1 VNKWRGIALALRSRS
16 LPGSTINA
24 TETTPRKD
32 ACPSFE
38 KEKTVTLLDSPASLQ
53 NSEYDPTALKDV
65 FEHHFTYASGIER
78 NIHRYSNQDAI
89 TDSETGQTWTYR
101 QLGEVTGQLVAGLA
115 AHDVGVGD
123 IVAYQLMNR
132 PEFAFLYVAAQ
143 GLRAVSSPMNFRL
156 APAEI
161 AFILSDSKPKI
172 FFYEAA
178 DAANIESALTLS
190 EFRPPV
196 IVAVGEGTPVPG
208 SLAFDDLLVDGAPSF
223 TAPKGGSTWDESSR
237 LYTSGTTGMPKAV
250 PLTSLNEVLT
260 AHDVIMHMSL
270 VPTDKTMNMSPWFHR
285 GGNYCAG
292 PNTML
297 YLGGSVVT
305 LPRFEPGLLLDHI
318 EKYELNY
325 VIGAPTN
332 LERLADAQEASA
344 RNLDSLK
351 GIVTMGAPFERAAAQ
366 RYEKVLTP
374 RIANGYGTTEAFWN
388 TFLRPDELTVAAGA
402 AGRACIDDDVV
413 VVKVYPDRLAD
424 PDDLA
429 KRDGSEI
436 GEVIVR
442 SSKSGHAY
450 MHNPEEEAKKFHDGW
465 LYAGDLASWTEDEMI
480 TVIGRKDD
488 MIISGGEN
496 VHPVQVEALLSEH
509 DGVADTIVV
518 GMPHPEWGELV
529 VAYVQ
534 RKPGALADA
543 ASAAKELDAFC
554 KSSPSLADYKRPRRY
569 SFVDEL
575 PYTATGKKQH
585 FKLKD
590 QSVADNEAGL
600 FVAP

>member
-1 VNKWRGIALALRSRS
+1 MS
-16 LPGSTINA
+16 
-24 TETTPRKD
+24 
-32 ACPSFE
+32 
-38 KEKTVTLLDSPASLQ
+38 
-53 NSEYDPTALKDV
+53 NSEYDPTNLKNV
-65 FEHHFTYASGIER
+65 FESHFTYAAGVER
-78 NIHRYSNQDAI
+78 NIHRYAGQLAL
-89 TDSETGQTWTYR
+89 TDSDTGQTWTYR
-101 QLGEVTGQLVAGLA
+101 EFGAVAGQLVEGLRQ
-115 AHDVGVGD
+115 HGVGVGD

-161 AFILSDSKPKI
+161 AFILNDSRPAI
-172 FFYEAA
+172 FFYDAA
-178 DAANIESALTLS
+178 DSETIAKALDLS
-190 EFRPPV
+190 EFAPPV
-196 IVAVGEGTPVPG
+196 IVAVGDGTPVAG
-208 SLAFDDLLVDGAPSF
+208 SLAWTDLLVAGAPSF
-223 TAPKGGSTWDESSR
+223 RAPADASTWDETSR

-270 VPTDKTMNMSPWFHR
+270 VPGDKTMNMSPWFHR

-297 YLGGSVVT
+297 YVGGSVVT
-305 LPRFEPGLLLDHI
+305 FPRFDPNRMLDLI
-318 EKYELNY
+318 ESESLSYI
-325 VIGAPTN
+325 IGAPTN
-332 LERLADAQEASA
+332 LERLAEAQEANA
-344 RNLDSLK
+344 RDLSSLK
-351 GIVTMGAPFERAAAQ
+351 GIVTMGAPFERTAALRYQ
-366 RYEKVLTP
+366 RILHP

-388 TFLRPDELTVAAGA
+388 TFLRPEDLTSAAGA

-413 VVKVYPDRLAD
+413 VVKVYPDRLAS
-424 PDDLA
+424 PDDLVA
-429 KRDGSEI
+429 RDGHEI

-450 MHNPEEEAKKFHDGW
+450 MHNPQEQAKKFHDGW
-465 LYAGDLASWTEDEMI
+465 LYAGDLASWTDDEMI

-496 VHPVQVEALLSEH
+496 VHPVQVEALLAEYP
-509 DGVADTIVV
+509 GVADSIVV

-534 RKPGALADA
+534 RKPGQLEDAAAA
-543 ASAAKELDAFC
+543 ASALDTFC
-554 KSSPSLADYKRPRRY
+554 KDSDALADYKRPRQY
-569 SFVDEL
+569 AFVDEL

-585 FKLKD
+585 FKMKD
-590 QSVADNEAGL
+590 QSTADDAAGV
-600 FVAP
+600 FVRP

>member
-1 VNKWRGIALALRSRS
+1 M
-16 LPGSTINA
+16 
-24 TETTPRKD
+24 
-32 ACPSFE
+32 
-38 KEKTVTLLDSPASLQ
+38 TLIDSAFTAER
-53 NSEYDPTALKDV
+53 NSEYDPSDLKNV
-65 FEHHFTYASGIER
+65 FEHHFTYASGVER
-78 NIHRYSNQDAI
+78 NIHRYADQLAL
-89 TDSETGQTWTYR
+89 TDSDTGRTWTYR
-101 QLGEVTGQLVAGLA
+101 EFGEVTGQLVGGLRA
-115 AHDVGVGD
+115 RGVGVGD

-132 PEFAFLYVAAQ
+132 PEFTFLYVAAQ

-161 AFILSDSKPKI
+161 AFILGDSKPVVY
-172 FFYEAA
+172 FYEAA
-178 DAANIESALTLS
+178 DAETIQRALALS
-190 EFRPPV
+190 EHQPSV
-196 IVAVGEGTPVPG
+196 LVAVGDGTPVPG
-208 SLAFDDLLVDGAPSF
+208 SLRFDDLLDKDAPSF
-223 TAPKGGSTWDESSR
+223 RAPADGSTWDETSR

-270 VPTDKTMNMSPWFHR
+270 VPGDKTMNMSPWFHR

-305 LPRFEPGLLLDHI
+305 FPRFDASRMLDLI
-318 EKYELNY
+318 EEHSLSYI
-325 VIGAPTN
+325 IGAPTN
-332 LERLADAQEASA
+332 LERLAEAQEERA

-351 GIVTMGAPFERAAAQ
+351 GIVTMGAPFERTAALRYQ
-366 RYEKVLTP
+366 RILSP

-388 TFLRPDELTVAAGA
+388 TFLRPEDLTTAAGA

-413 VVKVYPDRLAD
+413 VVKVYADRLAD
-424 PDDLA
+424 PDDLVA
-429 KRDGSEI
+429 KDGSEV

-450 MHNPEEEAKKFHDGW
+450 MHNPEEQAKKFHDGW
-465 LYAGDLASWTEDEMI
+465 LYAGDLASWTADEMI

-496 VHPVQVEALLSEH
+496 VHPVQVEALLAEH
-509 DGVADTIVV
+509 AGVADSIVV

-534 RKPGALADA
+534 RKPGQLEDA
-543 ASAAKELDAFC
+543 AAAARELDGFTRA
-554 KSSPSLADYKRPRRY
+554 SVSLADYKRPRRY
-569 SFVDEL
+569 AFVDEL

-585 FKLKD
+585 FKLKE
-590 QSVADNEAGL
+590 QSTADDAAGL
-600 FVAP
+600 FVTP

>member
-1 VNKWRGIALALRSRS
+1 MS
-16 LPGSTINA
+16 
-24 TETTPRKD
+24 
-32 ACPSFE
+32 
-38 KEKTVTLLDSPASLQ
+38 
-53 NSEYDPTALKDV
+53 NSEYDPTDLKNV
-65 FEHHFTYASGIER
+65 FEHNFTYSSGIER
-78 NIHRYSNQDAI
+78 NIHRYASQPAI
-89 TDSETGQTWTYR
+89 TDSDTGQTWTYR
-101 QLGEVTGQLVAGLA
+101 QLGEVTGQLVAGLKA
-115 AHDVGVGD
+115 QGVGVGD

-132 PEFAFLYVAAQ
+132 PEFAFIYIAAQ

-156 APAEI
+156 APTEV
-161 AFILSDSKPKI
+161 AFILTDSKPAV
-172 FFYEAA
+172 FFYDAA
-178 DAANIESALTLS
+178 DAEAMGKALAVSDFL
-190 EFRPPV
+190 PPV
-196 IVAVGEGTPVPG
+196 LVAVGEGTPLPG
-208 SLAFDDLLVDGAPSF
+208 SLTFDELLVAGAPSF
-223 TAPKGGSTWDESSR
+223 RAPADATVWDETSR

-270 VPTDKTMNMSPWFHR
+270 VPGDRTANMSPWFHR

-305 LPRFEPGLLLDHI
+305 FPRFDANRLLDLI
-318 EKYELNY
+318 ESEKLTYI
-325 VIGAPTN
+325 IGAPTN
-332 LERLADAQEASA
+332 LERLAEAQETEPRDLST
-344 RNLDSLK
+344 LK
-351 GIVTMGAPFERAAAQ
+351 GIVTMGAPFERAAALRYQ
-366 RYEKVLTP
+366 RVLHP

-388 TFLRPDELTVAAGA
+388 TFLRPDELTGAAGA

-413 VVKVYPDRLAD
+413 VVKVYPDRLAA

-429 KRDGSEI
+429 AKDGHEV

-450 MHNPEEEAKKFHDGW
+450 MHNPEEQARKFHDGW
-465 LYAGDLASWTEDEMI
+465 LYAGDLASWGDDEMI

-496 VHPVQVEALLSEH
+496 VHPVQVEAVLAEH
-509 DGVADTIVV
+509 PGVADSIVV

-534 RKPGALADA
+534 RKPGQLDDVVA
-543 ASAAKELDAFC
+543 AAAELDNFA
-554 KSSPSLADYKRPRRY
+554 KSSIALADYKRPRQY

-585 FKLKD
+585 FKLKE
-590 QSVADNEAGL
+590 QSTSDEEAGR
-600 FVAP
+600 FVKPHASARQDS